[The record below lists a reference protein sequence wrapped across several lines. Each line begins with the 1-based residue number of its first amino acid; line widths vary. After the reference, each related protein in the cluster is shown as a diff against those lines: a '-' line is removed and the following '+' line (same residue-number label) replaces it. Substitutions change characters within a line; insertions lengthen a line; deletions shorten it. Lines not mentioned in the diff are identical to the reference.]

1 MVKRDK
7 EISKKKEHQ
16 NSQSGQEQ
24 LFQDAEPKQAV
35 RVQPSGDAEPKQAEQ
50 IQLSEDDE
58 LKQTWGE
65 LIDAFCGSLATQYN
79 KSAHTI
85 RNYRIDIEAY
95 LRWCKREGIDMLTA
109 RHQQIR
115 RYLAY
120 LDQAQYAR
128 TTINRHLSSIKA
140 FYRWLVVEEKCQ
152 SNPAAILQGPKQ
164 PKTLPRVISA
174 HDIDHLLEESNHVSD
189 GFMNR
194 GNQVNRCDQSNK
206 RGITNRH
213 EQVIKTQTHATR
225 NEFDTTNKTSSSRH
239 SAELAQALRIRNEAL
254 LELLYAAGLRV
265 SEASSLLLSGLDL
278 QQGFVRVMGKGSKE
292 RLVPL
297 HQKACEALTEYLQ
310 YGRPLLRKHPDNS
323 YVFLSVR
330 GNKLSTNT
338 IRTVFKEKLKETGL
352 DESLSPHAL
361 RHSFATDLLSGGAD
375 LRSVQEMLGHASLS
389 TTQIYTHLTSDHL
402 KEVHRTSHPRG

>member
-65 LIDAFCGSLATQYN
+65 LIDAFCKSLATQYN

-95 LRWCKREGIDMLTA
+95 LRWCRREYIDMLTA

-140 FYRWLVVEEKCQ
+140 FYRWLVIEGKCQ
-152 SNPAAILQGPKQ
+152 GNPAAILQGPKQ
-164 PKTLPRVISA
+164 PKTLPRVIST
-174 HDIDHLLEESNHVSD
+174 HDIDRLLEES
-189 GFMNR
+189 
-194 GNQVNRCDQSNK
+194 DQTS
-206 RGITNRH
+206 GC
-213 EQVIKTQTHATR
+213 ES
-225 NEFDTTNKTSSSRH
+225 NKTSSNKH

-338 IRTVFKEKLKETGL
+338 IRSIFKERLHEVGL

>member
-65 LIDAFCGSLATQYN
+65 LIDAFCKSLATQYN

-95 LRWCKREGIDMLTA
+95 LRWCRREYIDMLTA

-140 FYRWLVVEEKCQ
+140 FYRWLVIEGKCQ
-152 SNPAAILQGPKQ
+152 GNPAAILQGPKQ
-164 PKTLPRVISA
+164 PKTLPRVIST
-174 HDIDHLLEESNHVSD
+174 HDIDHLLEES
-189 GFMNR
+189 
-194 GNQVNRCDQSNK
+194 DQTS
-206 RGITNRH
+206 GC
-213 EQVIKTQTHATR
+213 ES
-225 NEFDTTNKTSSSRH
+225 NKTSSSRH

-265 SEASSLLLSGLDL
+265 SEASSLQLSGLDL

-297 HQKACEALTEYLQ
+297 HQKACEVLTEYLQ
-310 YGRPLLRKHPDNS
+310 YSRPLLRKHPNNP